1 MNGLSIPPRP
11 WVTRTRLYHVVGWGL
26 RIYVAC
32 LLVVGFYSILWLAEV
47 AGYLDQRTLA
57 VIWLAVAGMGS
68 AFLVLL
74 VPLYYS
80 SRLRS

>member
-1 MNGLSIPPRP
+1 MNDLAIPPRP
-11 WVTRTRLYHVVGWGL
+11 WLTRTRLYHVVGWGIRL
-26 RIYVAC
+26 YVAC
-32 LLVVGFYSILWLAEV
+32 LLVVGCYSILWLAEV

>member
-1 MNGLSIPPRP
+1 MFDLTLPARPRL
-11 WVTRTRLYHVVGWGL
+11 TKTTLYHVVGWGL

-32 LLVVGFYSILWLAEV
+32 LLVIGLYSVLWLAEV
-47 AGYLDQRTLA
+47 AGYLDEQTLA
-57 VIWLAVAGMGS
+57 VIWLAVAGMGT

-80 SRLRS
+80 SRRRS